1 MVVVIMIMIV
11 VLMILVLMV
20 MVLVVVSDVRSRPGK
35 GLITSPP
42 APTHPNQDLGD
53 HFHFLNNFPEVVCP
67 LVELFPISTVFSF
80 SFCSCSDLM
89 IGHGW

>member
-1 MVVVIMIMIV
+1 MVVAIIIMLV

-53 HFHFLNNFPEVVCP
+53 HFHFLNNFPEVVCL
-67 LVELFPISTVFSF
+67 LVELFPIFTVFF
-80 SFCSCSDLM
+80 FFLL
-89 IGHGW
+89 

>member
-1 MVVVIMIMIV
+1 MVVVVIMIMLV

-42 APTHPNQDLGD
+42 PNQDLGD

-67 LVELFPISTVFSF
+67 LVKLFSNLYRVFLF
-80 SFCSCSDLM
+80 LFVIALT
-89 IGHGW
+89 